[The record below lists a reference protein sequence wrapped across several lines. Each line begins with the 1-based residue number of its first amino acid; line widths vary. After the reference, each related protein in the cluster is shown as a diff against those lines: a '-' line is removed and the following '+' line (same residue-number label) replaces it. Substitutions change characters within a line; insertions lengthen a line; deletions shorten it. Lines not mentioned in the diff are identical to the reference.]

1 MDATGHVSAVVAVTK
16 DDIVGLG
23 IPAQDTTYS
32 PATTQAD
39 GLMSKDDKAK
49 LDGMDVAT
57 EEEVAEMLNE
67 VFAVEQA

>member
-1 MDATGHVSAVVAVTK
+1 MSADGAVTK

-32 PATTQAD
+32 PATAQAD

>member
-1 MDATGHVSAVVAVTK
+1 
-16 DDIVGLG
+16 
-23 IPAQDTTYS
+23 
-32 PATTQAD
+32 
-39 GLMSKDDKAK
+39 MSKDDKAK